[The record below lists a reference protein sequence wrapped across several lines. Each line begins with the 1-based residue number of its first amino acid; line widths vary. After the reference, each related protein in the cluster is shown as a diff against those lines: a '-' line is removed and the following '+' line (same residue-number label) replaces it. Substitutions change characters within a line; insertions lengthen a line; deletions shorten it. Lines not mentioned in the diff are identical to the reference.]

1 MLGLLKT
8 LAFSTMLRQG
18 AVGARRRLRRA
29 LICGLVAACGG
40 LTFLVGVGFL
50 LAFGHEALALS
61 TDNQTANLVFG
72 AGLAMIG
79 AIAIAAVRATG
90 KPSSGQPLEAPP
102 AMTASLPAGDLTSD
116 IERLLS
122 RNAGTLAAG
131 AFVAGLLMA
140 TRRR

>member
-8 LAFSTMLRQG
+8 LAFSAMLRQG
-18 AVGARRRLRRA
+18 AVSARRRLRHA

-40 LTFLVGVGFL
+40 LVFLVGVGFL
-50 LAFGHEALALS
+50 VAFGHEALALA
-61 TDNQTANLVFG
+61 TDDQTANLVFG
-72 AGLAMIG
+72 AGLVVIG

-102 AMTASLPAGDLTSD
+102 AMTAGLPAGGLTSD

>member
-1 MLGLLKT
+1 
-8 LAFSTMLRQG
+8 
-18 AVGARRRLRRA
+18 
-29 LICGLVAACGG
+29 
-40 LTFLVGVGFL
+40 
-50 LAFGHEALALS
+50 
-61 TDNQTANLVFG
+61 
-72 AGLAMIG
+72 MIG

-90 KPSSGQPLEAPP
+90 KPGSGQPLEAPP